1 MSLRARLAG
10 AEFAFL
16 SRLGATRRTPN
27 RERRF
32 FLGFHEYIMVRRPG
46 TRWSI
51 LTNKIEK
58 LILEV
63 VISPP
68 ARRPDS
74 QAGLELT

>member
-1 MSLRARLAG
+1 MSLRPRLAG

-16 SRLGATRRTPN
+16 SRPGATRRTPN

-51 LTNKIEK
+51 LTNKIEN
-58 LILEV
+58 LFWRSSFRLLHEGQIPRL
-63 VISPP
+63 
-68 ARRPDS
+68 DWN
-74 QAGLELT
+74 